1 MYQSRYRSRTL
12 DLVGYSVA
20 ELFEDETHPA
30 LEIAHVLAVVIDV
43 PVNRFLGDDLK
54 SNAFV
59 LHVGWQLDA
68 AKRVRLSEFVEF
80 EGVPTTAHFL
90 ASLPAID
97 VVANPPDVLARLL
110 LKNSSFFA
118 NHFSRHG
125 FGPPRPKIANQ
136 VQTGTRTG
144 TRAVWTTKEPLVV
157 RGSFLCKLFILIGL
171 SVVPRGGLEPPRPC
185 GLRILS
191 PLRLPISPSG
201 HLRASC
207 VLQEPGG
214 LTTRNAPIVS
224 ALGGFSEFDR
234 WWSKRLPRK
243 KRPLCERASFLGRL
257 FPSSSAVFG
266 IRFLR
271 RSSSTPTSSCPNRR
285 SSIPNQHIAS
295 S

>member
-1 MYQSRYRSRTL
+1 VYQSRYRSRTL

-68 AKRVRLSEFVEF
+68 AKRVRLSEFVEL

-125 FGPPRPKIANQ
+125 FGPPRPKIAI
-136 VQTGTRTG
+136 RYKP
-144 TRAVWTTKEPLVV
+144 APE
-157 RGSFLCKLFILIGL
+157 LFGQQKSL
-171 SVVPRGGLEPPRPC
+171 S
-185 GLRILS
+185 
-191 PLRLPISPSG
+191 
-201 HLRASC
+201 
-207 VLQEPGG
+207 
-214 LTTRNAPIVS
+214 
-224 ALGGFSEFDR
+224 
-234 WWSKRLPRK
+234 W
-243 KRPLCERASFLGRL
+243 
-257 FPSSSAVFG
+257 
-266 IRFLR
+266 
-271 RSSSTPTSSCPNRR
+271 
-285 SSIPNQHIAS
+285 
-295 S
+295 